1 MDAPPPSSP
10 VRVLSYR
17 LPMMRGEDV
26 REVQRRLAALG
37 YSREV
42 GADGLFGPNTR
53 AALQDFQRAHGLVAD
68 GTVDADTRSVLTS
81 ADARPRGAAPSA
93 IPTPVRR
100 PPAPPASAAVPAEP
114 APMLAEAPPPPFVGA
129 PTASTGRAAPAV
141 IPLDWLPRARPERVI
156 CHWTGG
162 AYDASDLDRQHYHFL
177 IEGDGSVRRGRH
189 PISANDRPI
198 RGDYAPH
205 VRGKNTGS
213 IGVAV
218 CCMAGARERPFDP
231 GRFPMRREQWRRMAA
246 VVAQLCAHYGI
257 AVSPQTVLGHGEVE
271 HRLQVPQRAKWD
283 PLALPW
289 RTDLDLHAAG
299 ERFREEV
306 RALAAGPEDGVEEA
320 EPPLRLATTIDGEE
334 VAGTLD
340 FDCAARLSL
349 EALARDPRF
358 TLAEVDDDEITL
370 VFEDRAPLYLAWDT
384 PPGTVPDPALPVAE
398 AARLAGFVRA
408 EEVAAG
414 LGLEIALRDG
424 ELELARPK
432 VPATVEADGFEPV
445 VLGPGDTLRTL
456 AARHLGDAARW
467 DELRDRAG
475 ERFDAARARAL
486 AVGTTVLV
494 PRSDDAPSP
503 IADAELA
510 ALVAV
515 ARPWHREWAR
525 EAIVLLV
532 TACRSGGL
540 ADPAQIAYVL
550 ATAEHESHFGK
561 AMVEQGDADRWRAY
575 EGRHGNDR
583 PGDGKR
589 YRGRGYVQLTF
600 KANYATFDARLDDVD
615 LVAAPER
622 AADPEIAARI
632 AVLGMRDGLLR
643 GERLADHVAAERRDF
658 VAARRVVADDVDRTD
673 AWDDTGTPRGPRIAA
688 RADRFLEVLG

>member
-1 MDAPPPSSP
+1 MDAPLSPSP

-17 LPMMRGEDV
+17 LPMLRGDDV
-26 REVQRRLAALG
+26 RTIQRRLAALG
-37 YSREV
+37 YGREV

-53 AALQDFQRAHGLVAD
+53 AAVQDFQRGHGLVVD
-68 GTVDADTRSVLTS
+68 GTVDADTRALLAS
-81 ADARPRGAAPSA
+81 AEARPRGAAPSA

-100 PPAPPASAAVPAEP
+100 PPPSPGLAETAPAPFLAAPPAPH
-114 APMLAEAPPPPFVGA
+114 LAA
-129 PTASTGRAAPAV
+129 PTV
-141 IPLDWLPRARPERVI
+141 IPLEWLPRARPERII

-162 AYDASDLDRQHYHFL
+162 AYDAGELDRQHYHLL

-189 PISANDRPI
+189 AISANDRPI
-198 RGDYAPH
+198 RGAYAPH
-205 VRGKNTGS
+205 TRGRNTGS

-246 VVAQLCAHYGI
+246 VVAQLCVHYGI
-257 AVSPQTVLGHGEVE
+257 AVTPRTVLGHGEVE
-271 HRLQVPQRAKWD
+271 HQLQVPQRAKWD

-289 RTDLDLHAAG
+289 QAELDLHAAG

-306 RALAAGPEDGVEEA
+306 RALVAAPEEAVEEA
-320 EPPLRLATTIDGEE
+320 EPPLALATELDGAEL
-334 VAGTLD
+334 AGTLD

-358 TLAEVDDDEITL
+358 TVAEVDDAEITL

-384 PPGTVPDPALPVAE
+384 SPGTVPDPAMPVAE

-424 ELELARPK
+424 KLELARPT
-432 VPATVEADGFEPV
+432 VPATVDAGRFAPF
-445 VLGPGDTLRTL
+445 VLGPGDTLRSL

-467 DELRDRAG
+467 DEFRDREG
-475 ERFDAARARAL
+475 GRIDAERARAL

-494 PRSDDAPSP
+494 PRGDGAPSRLG
-503 IADAELA
+503 DAELA

-515 ARPWHREWAR
+515 ARPWQREWAK

-532 TACRSGGL
+532 TGCRAGGL
-540 ADPAQIAYVL
+540 GDPAQIAYVL
-550 ATAEHESHFGK
+550 ATAEHQSHFGK
-561 AMVEQGDADRWRAY
+561 AMVEEGDAARWRAY

-589 YRGRGYVQLTF
+589 YRGRGYVRITF
-600 KANYATFDARLDDVD
+600 KAIYAEFADLVGGVD

-632 AVLGMRDGLLR
+632 AVVGMRDGRFR
-643 GERLADHVAAERRDF
+643 GERLADHVGGERRDF
-658 VAARRVVADDVDRTD
+658 VAARRVVADDLDLTEPED
-673 AWDDTGTPRGPRIAA
+673 ATATPPGSRVAA
-688 RADRFLEVLG
+688 RAERFLEVLR